1 MATKDKQPD
10 VEIYLRSDREEKEPA
25 VSPPREEQ
33 FPIVLGDAEDFVSE
47 QDTTVRQYE
56 MNEFNGTSQDSLIEM
71 NDQGEIESMVKPII
85 EGQEPVMRA
94 KDESGIELNPTMQMM
109 MDHFVDL
116 SMKVEAAPTIPG
128 QIKQSVSL
136 PGQAIESAVGN
147 SLRFFID
154 NTPEDFQNYFYD
166 LGMDMERLGLVEKE
180 GQPLGGLVGLTGS
193 PEEFR
198 ERQFFSPE
206 ENKWWQ
212 DLGVSI
218 MQYATG
224 LKGVQMIANTKKLL
238 VPSMAADGLVFDPG
252 DGGLMTAFQALNLEP
267 GAMQDVIDFMDSTQ
281 HDPNMGRAIQVAE
294 GLLIGGILGTV
305 GIAVQNREQVKSF
318 IKKVFTPGSLG
329 RQAADPAIKKVAE
342 LLTEVKAKWPSRK
355 SFADYMSKHLG
366 KAIGNERGAVG
377 WPSEIEK
384 ITEDSRKLKYTAR
397 KTMDLVRLHDRIPE
411 EERMVRP
418 TPGQA
423 KQPGKGGTYSELDLN
438 KQGKGA
444 NFTQQDVEDFWQ
456 RAIDESENPEQL
468 RELIKRLGLK
478 PPSQKFLDKAFKL
491 SNRARYWY
499 EISSEKFGKELPDLT
514 PNEMDQFIA
523 IVSATSPNEKPFT
536 NMKKAIAVFSQVLR
550 NVPGEIGVMNKGGV
564 ARAIFESRL
573 EGSKTGSFAGTF
585 RYLLGRGEA
594 PLSTND
600 VQVARMFGATE
611 DVISQNSTLYE
622 PISRFFN
629 NVRDRMNKGIKAGD
643 EPYESNQIQALGWVQ
658 QRIDA
663 TGDKVVDDYAAAI
676 DEIKKIL
683 KVDKITREV
692 LMDPKTATKLSSFQ
706 KRAHAPT
713 ATIEISTAKTP
724 VQKEAENLYESLKAK
739 VSADIG
745 DKEAAK
751 ALRDYEVNVVQ
762 GLQRSV
768 RGKDNPF
775 EQAVEAIT
783 GKKSK
788 TKTLTGM
795 ETPPIDEP
803 YAVGGFYRDEAGS
816 LTSRPNVRVPIP
828 NLTPEQ
834 RKLFNAIIGR
844 AWKQEAMA
852 SAQIKA
858 VDVGAPVAK
867 GAHRIYSIFVPT
879 NEKLG
884 KDDSVWAALHQELP
898 DGIDIIFT
906 KKFNGYKIDVLPNF
920 SGGPNAEP
928 EEIERAVSK
937 VLSNYEATVSP
948 SDYFSTQNVD
958 FFNVKNAP
966 RVINK
971 FRKELEQDAIQ
982 KLQKILGSE
991 REARRYLEGEELEVL
1006 KPKASVGNT
1015 RRSKE
1020 ILLGYRGRIDSLS
1033 RAEQSAKQVS
1043 QDYRSAQSKWHKK
1056 YAPQYLAGAGMAGK
1070 GFWEPSP
1077 TYAEYSA
1084 TSAVYDPDQEPEF
1097 QQAGWGGGG
1106 IKRALNKLFKPEPPP
1121 GRTVAPEQPQPK
1133 YGEATTLFRDA
1144 QPKDKPI
1151 EIEPDTAEFLGRQDD
1166 VDFTK
1171 IDLYGKHGRVN
1182 FGTIENTAQF
1192 GEGFRKWL
1200 VRTME
1205 LDDAT
1210 PESITFDEIIEQAA
1224 SLKWGAKDVMK
1235 LRPQD
1240 WDNSAPM
1247 LKVKDIWLQVAAHAY
1262 DITKRAAAG
1271 DPEVTEQIFK
1281 TAMSNFALVNKQKQ
1295 ALQASIARTLTAQ
1308 RITRPGEA
1316 VESIEDF
1323 AQKLMTEANELP
1335 GNLSMQQMAKTIL
1348 LAGDDASPEA
1358 WGDLAEEIPGMQEV
1372 FFAHFY
1378 PFMLSSFRTHA
1389 ANWLSNG
1396 FVTTD
1401 YLATQGFAAMASPV
1415 RRKVLPNIPLLGR
1428 IFKDTA
1434 DRKTAKEFLHTLQ
1447 VMKQAIPEAFHVA
1460 RKSYNAPVNVKM
1472 GKLERKQM
1480 PSEIVNAESMQ
1491 KMFQNIHNNPAM
1503 KDKWFQRL
1511 ILPRDL
1517 KQGGIMARAIDWWGK
1532 KLDYPGKLLRSADD
1546 FSKDLSKGMGEL
1558 DHAYRKAG
1566 KLVEERII
1574 TEKESLEVVQQLLKD
1589 RPPRMVQAGETLAE
1603 FNTFQNDLGK
1613 IGEWIQEGREK
1624 VANFGWGI
1632 PWGHMIL
1639 AFVKTPINVQKY
1651 NLHLVNL
1658 TKKSRDDIMGKNGG
1672 AKQDEALGRYAVASL
1687 YVTSASGLATNFF
1700 SDNVTLHGYGTMG
1713 AEIATEG
1720 KESQRAQR
1728 MVEMNVGIKPCS
1740 IGITDNKGTVHSYS
1754 FNTIEPLSTYFCAT
1768 ADIARNWHDLVAD
1781 VGEGEAMKVMAT
1793 LYEIGANNM
1802 INKNFARNF
1811 HEMMT
1816 VLFDPNQAIRSPK
1829 VADNFVTMVIPRIVK
1844 DINTSF
1850 TEDQHREF
1858 QHSMDGFMGMWE
1870 VMASNIPG
1878 LSRTLPGKVNYW
1890 NEPINNYGSWGPD
1903 FLSPFRYS
1911 KTTPDAVDKE
1921 MYRLLMPMRD
1931 LPRKLEGVKMHPQV
1945 RLRWYYLM
1953 NNYEGRGGVKMKQ
1966 AIANL
1971 IAPSNDRY
1979 HEGIDRRYPGDPARA
1994 DEDRIV
2000 LIKKTL
2006 NAYRGEA
2013 QKKLLDIANPD
2024 PIVMKY
2030 QPDLYDQIEAKKAQ
2044 SKETMEALDPA
2055 KMDMRSERDWQDYY
2069 KNLQQQPSIGFE

>member
-1 MATKDKQPD
+1 MGSRPETYQ
-10 VEIYLRSDREEKEPA
+10 E
-25 VSPPREEQ
+25 
-33 FPIVLGDAEDFVSE
+33 
-47 QDTTVRQYE
+47 
-56 MNEFNGTSQDSLIEM
+56 GT
-71 NDQGEIESMVKPII
+71 
-85 EGQEPVMRA
+85 
-94 KDESGIELNPTMQMM
+94 
-109 MDHFVDL
+109 
-116 SMKVEAAPTIPG
+116 
-128 QIKQSVSL
+128 
-136 PGQAIESAVGN
+136 
-147 SLRFFID
+147 
-154 NTPEDFQNYFYD
+154 
-166 LGMDMERLGLVEKE
+166 
-180 GQPLGGLVGLTGS
+180 
-193 PEEFR
+193 
-198 ERQFFSPE
+198 
-206 ENKWWQ
+206 
-212 DLGVSI
+212 
-218 MQYATG
+218 
-224 LKGVQMIANTKKLL
+224 
-238 VPSMAADGLVFDPG
+238 
-252 DGGLMTAFQALNLEP
+252 
-267 GAMQDVIDFMDSTQ
+267 
-281 HDPNMGRAIQVAE
+281 GR
-294 GLLIGGILGTV
+294 
-305 GIAVQNREQVKSF
+305 
-318 IKKVFTPGSLG
+318 
-329 RQAADPAIKKVAE
+329 
-342 LLTEVKAKWPSRK
+342 
-355 SFADYMSKHLG
+355 
-366 KAIGNERGAVG
+366 
-377 WPSEIEK
+377 
-384 ITEDSRKLKYTAR
+384 
-397 KTMDLVRLHDRIPE
+397 
-411 EERMVRP
+411 
-418 TPGQA
+418 
-423 KQPGKGGTYSELDLN
+423 
-438 KQGKGA
+438 
-444 NFTQQDVEDFWQ
+444 
-456 RAIDESENPEQL
+456 
-468 RELIKRLGLK
+468 
-478 PPSQKFLDKAFKL
+478 
-491 SNRARYWY
+491 
-499 EISSEKFGKELPDLT
+499 
-514 PNEMDQFIA
+514 
-523 IVSATSPNEKPFT
+523 
-536 NMKKAIAVFSQVLR
+536 
-550 NVPGEIGVMNKGGV
+550 
-564 ARAIFESRL
+564 
-573 EGSKTGSFAGTF
+573 
-585 RYLLGRGEA
+585 
-594 PLSTND
+594 
-600 VQVARMFGATE
+600 
-611 DVISQNSTLYE
+611 
-622 PISRFFN
+622 
-629 NVRDRMNKGIKAGD
+629 
-643 EPYESNQIQALGWVQ
+643 
-658 QRIDA
+658 
-663 TGDKVVDDYAAAI
+663 
-676 DEIKKIL
+676 
-683 KVDKITREV
+683 
-692 LMDPKTATKLSSFQ
+692 
-706 KRAHAPT
+706 
-713 ATIEISTAKTP
+713 
-724 VQKEAENLYESLKAK
+724 
-739 VSADIG
+739 
-745 DKEAAK
+745 
-751 ALRDYEVNVVQ
+751 
-762 GLQRSV
+762 
-768 RGKDNPF
+768 
-775 EQAVEAIT
+775 
-783 GKKSK
+783 
-788 TKTLTGM
+788 
-795 ETPPIDEP
+795 TPP
-803 YAVGGFYRDEAGS
+803 
-816 LTSRPNVRVPIP
+816 
-828 NLTPEQ
+828 
-834 RKLFNAIIGR
+834 
-844 AWKQEAMA
+844 
-852 SAQIKA
+852 
-858 VDVGAPVAK
+858 
-867 GAHRIYSIFVPT
+867 
-879 NEKLG
+879 
-884 KDDSVWAALHQELP
+884 
-898 DGIDIIFT
+898 
-906 KKFNGYKIDVLPNF
+906 
-920 SGGPNAEP
+920 
-928 EEIERAVSK
+928 VS
-937 VLSNYEATVSP
+937 
-948 SDYFSTQNVD
+948 
-958 FFNVKNAP
+958 
-966 RVINK
+966 
-971 FRKELEQDAIQ
+971 
-982 KLQKILGSE
+982 GSE
-991 REARRYLEGEELEVL
+991 R
-1006 KPKASVGNT
+1006 
-1015 RRSKE
+1015 
-1020 ILLGYRGRIDSLS
+1020 
-1033 RAEQSAKQVS
+1033 
-1043 QDYRSAQSKWHKK
+1043 
-1056 YAPQYLAGAGMAGK
+1056 LAGALAA
-1070 GFWEPSP
+1070 P
-1077 TYAEYSA
+1077 
-1084 TSAVYDPDQEPEF
+1084 AVYDPDQEPEF
-1097 QQAGWGGGG
+1097 QQAGFLG
-1106 IKRALNKLFKPEPPP
+1106 RALRNFFKPKPTP

-1133 YGEATTLFRDA
+1133 YGEATTVFRDA

-1247 LKVKDIWLQVAAHAY
+1247 LKVKDIWLQVAAHAH

-1271 DPEVTEQIFK
+1271 DPEVTEEIFK

-1335 GNLSMQQMAKTIL
+1335 GNLSMQQLAKTIL

-1358 WGDLAEEIPGMQEV
+1358 AGDLAEEIIGLQEV
-1372 FFAHFY
+1372 FFSHFY

-1396 FVTTD
+1396 FVTLD
-1401 YLATQGFAAMASPV
+1401 YLGTQGFAAMASPV

-1447 VMKQAIPEAFHVA
+1447 VMKQLLPESFHVA
-1460 RKSYNAPVNVKM
+1460 RKSYNAPEKIKM

-1480 PSEIVNAESMQ
+1480 PSQIVNAESMQ
-1491 KMFQNIHNNPAM
+1491 KMFQDIHNNPAM

-1511 ILPRDL
+1511 ILPKDL

-1532 KLDYPGKLLRSADD
+1532 KLDYPGKMLYSADE
-1546 FSKDLSKGMGEL
+1546 FAKTYSRGLGEL

-1566 KLVEERII
+1566 KLVEERIV

-1632 PWGHMIL
+1632 PWAHMIL

-1700 SDNVTLHGYGTMG
+1700 FDNVTLHGYGTMG

-1994 DEDRIV
+1994 DEDRII

-2044 SKETMEALDPA
+2044 KKETMEALDPA
-2055 KMDMRSERDWQDYY
+2055 QMDMRSERDWQNYY
-2069 KNLQQQPSIGFE
+2069 KNLQQPSIGFE

>member
-1 MATKDKQPD
+1 
-10 VEIYLRSDREEKEPA
+10 
-25 VSPPREEQ
+25 
-33 FPIVLGDAEDFVSE
+33 
-47 QDTTVRQYE
+47 
-56 MNEFNGTSQDSLIEM
+56 
-71 NDQGEIESMVKPII
+71 
-85 EGQEPVMRA
+85 
-94 KDESGIELNPTMQMM
+94 
-109 MDHFVDL
+109 
-116 SMKVEAAPTIPG
+116 
-128 QIKQSVSL
+128 
-136 PGQAIESAVGN
+136 
-147 SLRFFID
+147 
-154 NTPEDFQNYFYD
+154 
-166 LGMDMERLGLVEKE
+166 
-180 GQPLGGLVGLTGS
+180 
-193 PEEFR
+193 
-198 ERQFFSPE
+198 
-206 ENKWWQ
+206 
-212 DLGVSI
+212 
-218 MQYATG
+218 
-224 LKGVQMIANTKKLL
+224 
-238 VPSMAADGLVFDPG
+238 
-252 DGGLMTAFQALNLEP
+252 
-267 GAMQDVIDFMDSTQ
+267 
-281 HDPNMGRAIQVAE
+281 
-294 GLLIGGILGTV
+294 
-305 GIAVQNREQVKSF
+305 
-318 IKKVFTPGSLG
+318 
-329 RQAADPAIKKVAE
+329 
-342 LLTEVKAKWPSRK
+342 
-355 SFADYMSKHLG
+355 
-366 KAIGNERGAVG
+366 
-377 WPSEIEK
+377 
-384 ITEDSRKLKYTAR
+384 
-397 KTMDLVRLHDRIPE
+397 
-411 EERMVRP
+411 
-418 TPGQA
+418 
-423 KQPGKGGTYSELDLN
+423 
-438 KQGKGA
+438 
-444 NFTQQDVEDFWQ
+444 
-456 RAIDESENPEQL
+456 
-468 RELIKRLGLK
+468 
-478 PPSQKFLDKAFKL
+478 
-491 SNRARYWY
+491 
-499 EISSEKFGKELPDLT
+499 
-514 PNEMDQFIA
+514 
-523 IVSATSPNEKPFT
+523 
-536 NMKKAIAVFSQVLR
+536 
-550 NVPGEIGVMNKGGV
+550 
-564 ARAIFESRL
+564 
-573 EGSKTGSFAGTF
+573 
-585 RYLLGRGEA
+585 
-594 PLSTND
+594 
-600 VQVARMFGATE
+600 
-611 DVISQNSTLYE
+611 
-622 PISRFFN
+622 
-629 NVRDRMNKGIKAGD
+629 
-643 EPYESNQIQALGWVQ
+643 
-658 QRIDA
+658 
-663 TGDKVVDDYAAAI
+663 
-676 DEIKKIL
+676 
-683 KVDKITREV
+683 
-692 LMDPKTATKLSSFQ
+692 
-706 KRAHAPT
+706 
-713 ATIEISTAKTP
+713 
-724 VQKEAENLYESLKAK
+724 
-739 VSADIG
+739 
-745 DKEAAK
+745 
-751 ALRDYEVNVVQ
+751 
-762 GLQRSV
+762 
-768 RGKDNPF
+768 
-775 EQAVEAIT
+775 
-783 GKKSK
+783 
-788 TKTLTGM
+788 
-795 ETPPIDEP
+795 
-803 YAVGGFYRDEAGS
+803 
-816 LTSRPNVRVPIP
+816 
-828 NLTPEQ
+828 
-834 RKLFNAIIGR
+834 
-844 AWKQEAMA
+844 
-852 SAQIKA
+852 
-858 VDVGAPVAK
+858 
-867 GAHRIYSIFVPT
+867 
-879 NEKLG
+879 
-884 KDDSVWAALHQELP
+884 
-898 DGIDIIFT
+898 
-906 KKFNGYKIDVLPNF
+906 
-920 SGGPNAEP
+920 
-928 EEIERAVSK
+928 
-937 VLSNYEATVSP
+937 
-948 SDYFSTQNVD
+948 
-958 FFNVKNAP
+958 
-966 RVINK
+966 
-971 FRKELEQDAIQ
+971 
-982 KLQKILGSE
+982 
-991 REARRYLEGEELEVL
+991 
-1006 KPKASVGNT
+1006 
-1015 RRSKE
+1015 
-1020 ILLGYRGRIDSLS
+1020 
-1033 RAEQSAKQVS
+1033 
-1043 QDYRSAQSKWHKK
+1043 
-1056 YAPQYLAGAGMAGK
+1056 
-1070 GFWEPSP
+1070 
-1077 TYAEYSA
+1077 
-1084 TSAVYDPDQEPEF
+1084 
-1097 QQAGWGGGG
+1097 
-1106 IKRALNKLFKPEPPP
+1106 
-1121 GRTVAPEQPQPK
+1121 
-1133 YGEATTLFRDA
+1133 
-1144 QPKDKPI
+1144 
-1151 EIEPDTAEFLGRQDD
+1151 
-1166 VDFTK
+1166 
-1171 IDLYGKHGRVN
+1171 
-1182 FGTIENTAQF
+1182 
-1192 GEGFRKWL
+1192 
-1200 VRTME
+1200 
-1205 LDDAT
+1205 
-1210 PESITFDEIIEQAA
+1210 
-1224 SLKWGAKDVMK
+1224 MK

-1247 LKVKDIWLQVAAHAY
+1247 LKVKDIWLQVAAHAH
-1262 DITKRAAAG
+1262 DITKRVAAG
-1271 DPEVTEQIFK
+1271 DPEVTEEIFK
-1281 TAMSNFALVNKQKQ
+1281 TAWNNFALVHRQKQ

-1323 AQKLMTEANELP
+1323 AQKAMNEASELP
-1335 GNLSMQQMAKTIL
+1335 SNLSMQQMAKIIL

-1358 WGDLAEEIPGMQEV
+1358 WGDLAEEIPVMQEV

-1447 VMKQAIPEAFHVA
+1447 VMKQLLPESFHVA
-1460 RKSYNAPVNVKM
+1460 RKSYNAPEKIKM

-1480 PSEIVNAESMQ
+1480 PSQIVNAESMQ
-1491 KMFQNIHNNPAM
+1491 KMFQNIHSNPAM

-1511 ILPRDL
+1511 ILPKDL

-1532 KLDYPGKLLRSADD
+1532 KLDYPGKMLYSADE
-1546 FSKDLSKGMGEL
+1546 FAKTYSRGLGEL

-1589 RPPRMVQAGETLAE
+1589 RSYRMRQAGETLAE

-1632 PWGHMIL
+1632 PWAHMIL

-1754 FNTIEPLSTYFCAT
+1754 FNTVEPLSTYFCAT

-1979 HEGIDRRYPGDPARA
+1979 HEGIERRYPGDPARA